1 MPNTEVYHTERWSDS
16 DFTYKIPM
24 DKNQDAEYVLI
35 LKFSEQ
41 FFDEP
46 NGKVF
51 DVSIGDMTV
60 INNLDIWASVGARWL
75 PHDEFINVKTERGDL
90 YINGKK
96 VNKAITSGMLTIKFN
111 KGRADNPKVNAI
123 VLVKGE
129 RQNTHWK

>member
-1 MPNTEVYHTERWSDS
+1 
-16 DFTYKIPM
+16 M
-24 DKNQDAEYVLI
+24 DKNLDAEYVLI

-96 VNKAITSGMLTIKFN
+96 VNKAITSGMLSIKFN

-123 VLVKGE
+123 VLVKGN